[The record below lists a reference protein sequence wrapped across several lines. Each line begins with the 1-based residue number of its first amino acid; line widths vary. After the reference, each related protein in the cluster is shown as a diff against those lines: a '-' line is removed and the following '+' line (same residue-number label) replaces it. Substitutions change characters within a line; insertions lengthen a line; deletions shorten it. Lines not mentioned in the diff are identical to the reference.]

1 MFRRGVRSP
10 GARRAGFDHGIASSG
25 FRWIPSRQIARL
37 HLARHLPI
45 QVEIVFDPVLQAE
58 LFQTETEL
66 ALAEQLVGAKKRAVD
81 LLRQLTYGGHRPETV
96 KAPLG

>member
-1 MFRRGVRSP
+1 MARIMEFRMPRPKIVRTAQEAAAVP
-10 GARRAGFDHGIASSG
+10 A
-25 FRWIPSRQIARL
+25 
-37 HLARHLPI
+37 HLPI

-58 LFQTETEL
+58 LFVAENEL
-66 ALAEQLVGAKKRAVD
+66 ALAEQLVGAKKREVD